1 MAFHGIHGIPHI
13 CTACRLQTW
22 KLWEVM
28 SQILCQV
35 FESVEAM
42 PCEVNPCLRGDANLK
57 QDGAQQGV
65 VIKPRLPFG
74 TSQHSQ
80 GPALTSFNDLEWND
94 LE

>member
-1 MAFHGIHGIPHI
+1 MAFHSIPNI

-35 FESVEAM
+35 FDRVEAM

-65 VIKPRLPFG
+65 VIKPRPFG

-80 GPALTSFNDLEWND
+80 GPALTSNDLEWND